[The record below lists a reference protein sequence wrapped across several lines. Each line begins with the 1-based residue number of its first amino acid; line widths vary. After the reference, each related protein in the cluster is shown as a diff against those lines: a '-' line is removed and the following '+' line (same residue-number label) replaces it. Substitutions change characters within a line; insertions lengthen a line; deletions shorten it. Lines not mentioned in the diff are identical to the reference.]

1 MFIRKEAS
9 VLETRHVHDHEQT
22 IRAVEPQMPDD
33 GELLDMAELF
43 RVFGDGTRIKI
54 LYMLSRSEM
63 CVCDIAG
70 LAKMGQPAV
79 SHHLRVLRQAKLIKS
94 RRDGKNILYS
104 LADDHV
110 QTIVNMGIEHIREQ

>member
-1 MFIRKEAS
+1 MDIINGSE
-9 VLETRHVHDHEQT
+9 HNHEKTVQ
-22 IRAVEPQMPDD
+22 AVCPQMPDEE
-33 GELLDMAELF
+33 ELLDMAELF

-54 LYMLSRSEM
+54 LYMLSCSEM
-63 CVCDIAG
+63 CVCDIAMV
-70 LAKMGQPAV
+70 AQMGQPAV
-79 SHHLRVLRQAKLIKS
+79 SHHLKILRQAKLIKA